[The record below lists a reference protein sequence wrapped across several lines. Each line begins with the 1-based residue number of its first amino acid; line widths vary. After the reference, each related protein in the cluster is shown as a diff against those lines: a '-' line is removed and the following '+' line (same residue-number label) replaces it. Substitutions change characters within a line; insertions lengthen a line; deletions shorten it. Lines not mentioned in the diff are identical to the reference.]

1 MMNLLKTFKKR
12 LSFKKPLDSILFIV
26 ALLIIFYYF
35 NKYVLTNMNVENFE
49 NDGKK
54 KVVYFYMNGCPHCDS
69 FSSTWDEFTQTSPLA
84 THKMESADAATM
96 MNKYKISGFPT
107 ILLLDENNNK
117 LKELEG
123 DRTLANLNAMI
134 SQYI

>member
-1 MMNLLKTFKKR
+1 
-12 LSFKKPLDSILFIV
+12 
-26 ALLIIFYYF
+26 
-35 NKYVLTNMNVENFE
+35 
-49 NDGKK
+49 
-54 KVVYFYMNGCPHCDS
+54 
-69 FSSTWDEFTQTSPLA
+69 
-84 THKMESADAATM
+84 MESADAATM

-134 SQYI
+134 SQYV

>member
-1 MMNLLKTFKKR
+1 MNILNTFKKR

-26 ALLIIFYYF
+26 GLLIIFFYF
-35 NKYVLTNMNVENFE
+35 NKYVLTNINVENFE

-69 FSSTWDEFTQTSPLA
+69 FSPAWDEFIQTSPLP
-84 THKMESADAATM
+84 THKIEKESADAKGM
-96 MNKYKISGFPT
+96 MVKYKISGFPT

-117 LKELEG
+117 IKDIEFIKMKNKNIIIVL
-123 DRTLANLNAMI
+123 
-134 SQYI
+134 

>member
-1 MMNLLKTFKKR
+1 MDILKTLKKR

-69 FSSTWDEFTQTSPLA
+69 FSPIWDEFTQTSPLG
-84 THKMESADAATM
+84 THKIESADAGEM
-96 MNKYKISGFPT
+96 MTKYNISGFPT

-134 SQYI
+134 SNYI

>member
-1 MMNLLKTFKKR
+1 MNILNTFKKR
-12 LSFKKPLDSILFIV
+12 LSFKKPLASILFIV
-26 ALLIIFYYF
+26 ALLIIIVYYF
-35 NKYVLTNMNVENFE
+35 NKDIFTNMNVENFE

-69 FSSTWDEFTQTSPLA
+69 FSPIWDEFKKTSPLA
-84 THKMESADAATM
+84 THKIESADAGTM
-96 MNKYKISGFPT
+96 MSKYKISGFPT

-123 DRTLANLNAMI
+123 DRTIAGLNAMI
-134 SQYI
+134 RNHI

>member
-12 LSFKKPLDSILFIV
+12 LSFKKPLDSILFII

-69 FSSTWDEFTQTSPLA
+69 FSPIWDEFKQTSKLP
-84 THKMESADAATM
+84 THKIESADAGEM
-96 MNKYKISGFPT
+96 MSKYKISGFPT
-107 ILLLDENNNK
+107 IILLDENNNK

-123 DRTLANLNAMI
+123 PRTIAGLNAMI
-134 SQYI
+134 SNHI

>member
-1 MMNLLKTFKKR
+1 MMDILKTFKKR

-54 KVVYFYMNGCPHCDS
+54 KVVYFYMNGCPHCES
-69 FSSTWDEFTQTSPLA
+69 FSPIWDEFTQTSPLG
-84 THKMESADAATM
+84 THKIESADAGQM
-96 MNKYKISGFPT
+96 MSKYSISGFPT
-107 ILLLDENNNK
+107 IILLDENNNK
-117 LKELEG
+117 LTELEG

-134 SQYI
+134 S

>member
-1 MMNLLKTFKKR
+1 MDILKTFKKR

-54 KVVYFYMNGCPHCDS
+54 KVVYFYMNGCPHCES
-69 FSSTWDEFTQTSPLA
+69 FSPIWDEFTQTSPLG
-84 THKMESADAATM
+84 THKIESADAGQM
-96 MNKYKISGFPT
+96 MSKYSISGFPT
-107 ILLLDENNNK
+107 IILLDENNNK
-117 LKELEG
+117 LTELEG

-134 SQYI
+134 S